1 MKRTLLLLAGS
12 PATGKSYLIDKI
24 RQVVPNLVLISPDSI
39 KESLADKYGFDNL
52 IEKEKLE
59 IKVWQSYYH
68 LLDDYMQIGQ
78 KVIVT
83 EYPFSN
89 KQAFDLKFIAT
100 TYQYQIMTIC
110 LNAEFEI
117 LWKRRYQR
125 DRELGRHLSHLV
137 SSYHY
142 GDELI
147 DRDLADNQ
155 ITKKEFQDIIKKR
168 AYSNFEL
175 GYTIKQDVS
184 DFTKVDYDALM
195 QKIQTLVD

>member
-117 LWKRRYQR
+117 LWKCRYQR

-195 QKIQTLVD
+195 QKVQTLVD